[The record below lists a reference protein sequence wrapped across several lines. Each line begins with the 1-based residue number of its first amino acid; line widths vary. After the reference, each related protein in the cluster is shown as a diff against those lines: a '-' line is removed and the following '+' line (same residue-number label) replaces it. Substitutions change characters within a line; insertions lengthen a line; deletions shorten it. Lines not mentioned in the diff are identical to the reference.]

1 MLEVDA
7 VVDTV
12 PVAEVVASVELVT
25 TAPEAFSFSAEI
37 LLMISTLSTV
47 ADDMNNSLSSAKI
60 WNNDPNPDVD

>member
-25 TAPEAFSFSAEI
+25 TVPEALSFSAEM